1 MSAAFSLYFY
11 PCGLSGLAAVEQLH
25 EACQGYDNWLRLAF
39 ALSDGLGVAGRQVF
53 DRLSQ
58 MNADYDTRECNR
70 LYDNC
75 MKGNKGGITIATF
88 FQMARDLANV
98 DLKEMAREREE
109 KSLQKS
115 LNVSLSHKMDNKCNK
130 KDNILIYNN
139 LYENTISRW
148 ENGKM
153 GKMLSSNTGNR
164 RTRANAY

>member
-39 ALSDGLGVAGRQVF
+39 ALSDGLGVAGRQAF

-109 KSLQKS
+109 KSLQNCTTCPTCP
-115 LNVSLSHKMDNKCNK
+115 NVPMSHITENKCNK

-139 LYENTISRW
+139 LGKTTISCW
-148 ENGKM
+148 DNGTS
-153 GKMLSSNTGNR
+153 GTSGTIL
-164 RTRANAY
+164 

>member
-98 DLKEMAREREE
+98 DLKEMARERGKKEE
-109 KSLQKS
+109 RSLQKS
-115 LNVSLSHKMDNKCNK
+115 LKCLKCLTVSPSHKMNNNCNK

-139 LYENTISRW
+139 LGKTTISCW
-148 ENGKM
+148 DNGTS
-153 GKMLSSNTGNR
+153 GTSGTIL
-164 RTRANAY
+164 